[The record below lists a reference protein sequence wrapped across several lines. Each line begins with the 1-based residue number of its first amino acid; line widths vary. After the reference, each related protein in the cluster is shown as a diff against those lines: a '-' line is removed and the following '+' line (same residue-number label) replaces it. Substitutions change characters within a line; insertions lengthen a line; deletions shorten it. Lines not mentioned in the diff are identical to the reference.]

1 MLAPP
6 VIRGVG
12 QIAVNAHDLGRATAF
27 YRDVLGLRHLFT
39 AGSMAFLT
47 CGDVRLMLGIAEKPE
62 FDHPSSILY
71 FRVDDIDAAYRA
83 LLAHGVRFEHEP
95 QLVHKAEDHDLWL
108 AFFRDSEDN
117 VMALMSEVALRKAD
131 GR

>member
-1 MLAPP
+1 MQAPP
-6 VIRGVG
+6 AIRGIG
-12 QIAVNAHDLGRATAF
+12 QIAVNAHDLARATAF

-39 AGSMAFLT
+39 AGSMAFLM

-71 FRVDDIDAAYRA
+71 FRVDDIDAAHRT
-83 LLAHGVRFEHEP
+83 LLEHGVRVEQEP
-95 QLVHKAEDHDLWL
+95 LLVHKAEDHDLWL

-117 VMALMSEVALRKAD
+117 VMALMSEVARGPAPA
-131 GR
+131 